1 MQDTKENYNIWA
13 GNLTQVIT
21 KATHVMSYS
30 CQSIDLHGE
39 EVTG

>member
-1 MQDTKENYNIWA
+1 MQDTKENYDSWA

-21 KATHVMSYS
+21 KAKQVTSYG
-30 CQSIDLHGE
+30 CQSIYLHRE